1 MKKLLIILLF
11 PLLTSCF
18 SQKTEPSETVNE
30 VPSQE
35 QIMVAS
41 GETLSVSWEVLVLPP
56 HEKSTSVEA
65 EFSEDLNDL
74 LKLIDEPQEN
84 E

>member
-1 MKKLLIILLF
+1 MKKLLIVWGLLF
-11 PLLTSCF
+11 LTSCF
-18 SQKTEPSETVNE
+18 SEKPPVEETPSNVA
-30 VPSQE
+30 SQE
-35 QIMVAS
+35 QALSSS
-41 GETLSVSWEVLVLPP
+41 GETLSTSWEIIVLPP

-74 LKLIDEPQEN
+74 LKLIDEPTEN

>member
-1 MKKLLIILLF
+1 M
-11 PLLTSCF
+11 
-18 SQKTEPSETVNE
+18 VNE

-35 QIMVAS
+35 QTVIAS
-41 GETLSVSWEVLVLPP
+41 GETLSVSGETLVIPP